1 MNLTSRIFTYFI
13 GILLG
18 SLMVYMLL
26 IRGRERNLMGWL
38 PGNRV
43 TQQIG
48 EQPLNISE
56 KAACQL
62 ACIGIS
68 QEEVKEL
75 IISGS
80 VNFSKSIV
88 KAEPCPVYHI
98 TGKTE
103 TQIFFVQVCKEDSV
117 LIDVSKETD
126 QCDCD

>member
-26 IRGRERNLMGWL
+26 IRGRDRDLLGWL

-43 TQQIG
+43 TQKIA

-56 KAACQL
+56 KSACQL
-62 ACIGIS
+62 SCMGIS
-68 QEEVKEL
+68 QEEAQEL
-75 IISGS
+75 ITSGS
-80 VNFSKSIV
+80 VSFSKSEV
-88 KAEPCPVYHI
+88 KAAPCPVYHI

-103 TQIFFVQVCKEDSV
+103 NLIFFVQVCKEESS
-117 LIDVSKETD
+117 LLDVSDGTS
-126 QCDCD
+126 DCGC